1 MRFLNSTLLTA
12 LLGSSAIIGLVVWG
26 LFWRIEEVEVE
37 IPEEK
42 APVVSADVDLI
53 GRKQGRQRWR
63 LLAKEV
69 KMQGGQQFF
78 DQGAHGYFYG
88 TSSGSPA
95 KPGQETFFFDEQGQM
110 EWEAETARYDAALDQ
125 LLLNRNVKVRDP
137 KGSELVTEALKVSPE
152 EAIEVLEAFTLTDKE
167 MILSGKTGSFLFQFA
182 LLTAETGQVVI
193 LPEGVSL
200 PPQPPG
206 LSVSIAHPEATTITA
221 DHLKYERN
229 KQKAEGE
236 GNLVIREK
244 DLQISA
250 PRGSYDRGSSESYL
264 EDGVKLVLSASTEST
279 IITADNLRYNRLTQ
293 IAEGEGNL
301 TIQDG
306 SVEITAPRGRYNR
319 QLAQSQLQGGVKLI
333 EIGSGDSGTLLADL
347 SLAQANS
354 PSELD
359 PETEPSAESDPSGVD
374 DEVTI
379 VADELNYDRN
389 TEVAQGKGNLELRQG
404 ETILKSP
411 QGSYRRRESQSIMTD
426 GVTLEEPLRELKSER
441 LEGNHKDKV
450 FLFEG
455 QVIYKQE
462 PDPNA
467 DSSDPSD
474 LKQSATEVNAEK
486 LIYNSRSKISDFTGQ
501 VQFIQKGRKA
511 LSQEAKIT
519 PELVTLTGD
528 VRIEQIEGDWLAQRI
543 QDPEA
548 QKDLDRP
555 TLIFA
560 DRVEIDQK
568 TSDARFFGSVV
579 IVQENRAAE
588 GDNATYFDGKQTF
601 ELASETVPVLL
612 CDRGD
617 VGTALAT
624 IEGLPGRDALD
635 VTCRGANQ
643 IRSQLITLDMAND
656 TFSAA
661 GQSMMQF
668 RVTPEEA
675 VSP

>member
-1 MRFLNSTLLTA
+1 MRFLNSTTLIA
-12 LLGSSAIIGLVVWG
+12 LLGSSAIVGLVVWG
-26 LFWRIEEVEVE
+26 LFWRIEEVKVE

-53 GRKQGRQRWR
+53 GRRQGQQRWR

-88 TSSGSPA
+88 TSSKA
-95 KPGQETFFFDEQGQM
+95 KPEKETFFFDEQGQM
-110 EWEAETARYDAALDQ
+110 EWEAGTARYDAALDE
-125 LLLNRNVKVRDP
+125 LVLNTNVKVRDP
-137 KGSELVTEALKVSPE
+137 KGSELVTHALKVSPE

-167 MILSGKTGSFLFQFA
+167 MVLSGKTGSFLFQFA

-206 LSVSIAHPEATTITA
+206 LSVSIAHPDVTTITA
-221 DHLKYERN
+221 DRLKYDRN
-229 KQKAEGE
+229 TQKAEGE
-236 GNLVIREK
+236 GNLIIREK
-244 DLQISA
+244 DLHISA
-250 PRGSYDRGSSESYL
+250 PRGSYDRGSSESHL
-264 EDGVKLVLSASTEST
+264 ENGVKLVLSANTEAT
-279 IITADNLRYNRLTQ
+279 VITANTLRYNRLTQ
-293 IAEGEGNL
+293 VAEGEGNL
-301 TIQDG
+301 KIQDG
-306 SVEITAPRGRYNR
+306 SVEITAPRGIYDR

-333 EIGSGDSGTLLADL
+333 ETGSGDSSTLLADL
-347 SLAQANS
+347 SLAQAN
-354 PSELD
+354 PSGEVESE
-359 PETEPSAESDPSGVD
+359 PQSRTEPDPPD

-404 ETILKSP
+404 ETILRAP

-426 GVTLEEPLRELKSER
+426 GVTLEEPLRELKSQR

-455 QVIYKQE
+455 QVIYKQQ

-467 DSSDPSD
+467 DAADPSD

-486 LIYNSRSKISDFTGQ
+486 LIYNSRSKISEFTGQ

-511 LSQEAKIT
+511 LSQEARIT

-543 QDPEA
+543 QDPDA

-560 DRVEIDQK
+560 DRVEIDQA